1 MTQLSTYILHV
12 IKIGAMVLLFD
23 KSTENMRQGIY
34 YNEKLDFPGFVVP
47 KLFEG
52 AIEESLE
59 HFCTECE
66 LKMFANQKYQF

>member
-1 MTQLSTYILHV
+1 
-12 IKIGAMVLLFD
+12 
-23 KSTENMRQGIY
+23 MRQGIY